1 MPRTTA
7 NYGGD
12 PAKIF
17 MRKEERK
24 EQLPTAKLFE
34 PKRDITAEKAREL
47 FAKMKEVCDEH
58 GIS

>member
-1 MPRTTA
+1 MPRITA

-24 EQLPTAKLFE
+24 EQAKLFE